1 MSYKQILNGMM
12 DIYFSELE
20 LRTSELHPEAM
31 MNVSSSLE
39 IVSLPLG
46 EPLISDHI
54 TNYILFTLS
63 FVILLFSLPAVFFN
77 ILNVYIFVN
86 TKLDSVT
93 VCFISLAL
101 SDLSAM
107 LVLAT
112 VSVFSTLVSFGVS
125 WSKNLPTYSRFFI
138 FFFTLSID
146 LSSATTTYIAVQRG
160 LCVTFPF
167 ITRHVFNK
175 NRSLII
181 CVAIFL
187 VMLTIWLPRFST
199 FILKTIPDPAD
210 NSSKLVVFE
219 YFESWNSFDYFYLIF
234 VKSLLAVIEYVIM
247 VICTVAISIG
257 MKSSMKLKQKSNSY
271 SSQTQYGT
279 DAKKSKEEKDKKY
292 KDETKGSEK
301 EQGQKKDSKEL
312 LVVKQ
317 SLIVV
322 LIHVILTT
330 PRILAC
336 VYQVSERRFHV
347 GEQFHNL
354 YFTTHSIVNVIDATN
369 AFVNFFVYVKFNSK
383 YRNYLFSK
391 IFKQRVKL

>member
-1 MSYKQILNGMM
+1 
-12 DIYFSELE
+12 
-20 LRTSELHPEAM
+20 M
-31 MNVSSSLE
+31 MNISTRLE
-39 IVSLPLG
+39 IVSAPLG
-46 EPLISDHI
+46 EPLISNHI
-54 TNYILFTLS
+54 TNYVMMVLCFMILVFS
-63 FVILLFSLPAVFFN
+63 FPAIVLN
-77 ILNVYIFVN
+77 ILNVYIFIN

-101 SDLSAM
+101 SDLTSM

-112 VSVFSTLVSFGVS
+112 MSIFSTIVAFGVS
-125 WSKNLPTYSRFFI
+125 WGKNLPTFSRFI
-138 FFFTLSID
+138 VLFFTFSLDMSC
-146 LSSATTTYIAVQRG
+146 ATTTYIAVQRG

-187 VMLTIWLPRFST
+187 AMLTIWLPVFST
-199 FILKTIPDPAD
+199 FALKTIPDPAD

-219 YFESWNSFDYFYLIF
+219 YFESWEPYDSFYLIF
-234 VKSLLAVIEYVIM
+234 MKTVLAVIEYVIM

-257 MKSSMKLKQKSNSY
+257 MQSSIKLKQNSNSY
-271 SSQTQYGT
+271 SSQNQSGT
-279 DAKKSKEEKDKKY
+279 DAQESKEEKDKKY
-292 KDETKGSEK
+292 KNETKGNEK

-330 PRILAC
+330 PRIITC
-336 VYQVSERRFHV
+336 IYQVSERRFHL

-354 YFTTHSIVNVIDATN
+354 YFITHSSADVIGSIN
-369 AFVNFFVYVKFNSK
+369 ASVNFFVYVKFNSK
-383 YRNYLFSK
+383 YKEFFFSK
-391 IFKQRVKL
+391 IYRRDVKV